1 MNLNSRPPY
10 EKRTFNSLEIDN
22 YIQSL
27 EKKFN
32 NPNLYK
38 IFSNC
43 YPNTL
48 DTTIDYCNYQS
59 YIMIKIFLFLNIVET
74 KFII

>member
-22 YIQSL
+22 YLQSL

-32 NPNLYK
+32 NPILYK

-48 DTTIDYCNYQS
+48 DF
-59 YIMIKIFLFLNIVET
+59 KR
-74 KFII
+74 

>member
-1 MNLNSRPPY
+1 MKKELLN
-10 EKRTFNSLEIDN
+10 N
-22 YIQSL
+22 YLQSL

-32 NPNLYK
+32 NPILYK

-48 DTTIDYCNYQS
+48 DTTVDYNS
-59 YIMIKIFLFLNIVET
+59 DKKET
-74 KFII
+74 FIITGDIKAMWLRDSSLQI